1 MSIIP
6 GAGINGRPLTVEQY
20 VRGDYLAALLG
31 KYKGTEGRTPAP
43 GFVNFFALDGSADVT
58 VLMANAPATLSGGGG
73 GWNEET
79 RRGLA
84 PVTWWDA
91 PDAYRQSVPV
101 MFMGNSQEAAINDLR
116 SLQRSPGSRR
126 PPPAIV
132 VTGQAVHRA
141 DITWVVESIDEGTN
155 VKRRASDG
163 NRVRQDF
170 TVRLLQYNAV
180 DVIAERSPSKQAA
193 GGKHTTKPGRGRTT
207 YRVKAGDRSLA
218 EIAAR
223 KDIYGDASQWKR
235 IAKANG
241 IRDPRSLKVGRVL
254 KIPR

>member
-73 GWNEET
+73 GWTEET

-101 MFMGNSQEAAINDLR
+101 MFMGNSQEAAINDLAQPATLAR
-116 SLQRSPGSRR
+116 LAPSPAGRRRHGPSRSPRR
-126 PPPAIV
+126 YHL
-132 VTGQAVHRA
+132 G
-141 DITWVVESIDEGTN
+141 
-155 VKRRASDG
+155 
-163 NRVRQDF
+163 
-170 TVRLLQYNAV
+170 
-180 DVIAERSPSKQAA
+180 
-193 GGKHTTKPGRGRTT
+193 
-207 YRVKAGDRSLA
+207 
-218 EIAAR
+218 
-223 KDIYGDASQWKR
+223 
-235 IAKANG
+235 
-241 IRDPRSLKVGRVL
+241 GRVD
-254 KIPR
+254 R